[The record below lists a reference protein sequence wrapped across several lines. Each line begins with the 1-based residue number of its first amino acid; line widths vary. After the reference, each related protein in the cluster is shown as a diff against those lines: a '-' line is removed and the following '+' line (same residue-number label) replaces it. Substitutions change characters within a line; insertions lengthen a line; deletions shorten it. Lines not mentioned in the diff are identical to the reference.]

1 LFNEELGAVVQIRKL
16 DFDRLKNAV
25 MEFAPELESLISVV
39 GIVDPAN
46 HNIIELISNDTVF
59 ASYRR
64 TELHRIWSE
73 TSYHMQSLRDNPEC
87 AKEEF
92 DSLLD
97 ENDPG
102 LSFSLTFDPNE
113 KFGMTQEISV
123 KPKVAIL
130 REQGVNGHAEMAY
143 AFYRAGFDPVDVH
156 MSDLFSGQ
164 ADLSSF
170 QGLAA
175 CGGFSYGDV
184 LGAGSGWAKSIL
196 LHSSVKE
203 QFQQFFH
210 RPDTF
215 SLGIC
220 NGCQMLSQ
228 LNSLI
233 AKSDESPELHWPRFV
248 KNKSERFESR
258 VCMVEIIP
266 GSAASK
272 IWFNGMEGTRMPIV
286 VSHGEGRTLY
296 SKKSS
301 DLDHLKSKNL
311 PALRYIDN
319 YGKPTEKFPRN
330 PNGSEQGYTGFSSA
344 DGRILMMMPGM
355 IECFL

>member
-1 LFNEELGAVVQIRKL
+1 
-16 DFDRLKNAV
+16 
-25 MEFAPELESLISVV
+25 
-39 GIVDPAN
+39 
-46 HNIIELISNDTVF
+46 
-59 ASYRR
+59 
-64 TELHRIWSE
+64 
-73 TSYHMQSLRDNPEC
+73 MQSLRDNPEC

-344 DGRILMMMPGM
+344 DGRILMMMPHPERVVRLNAMSWNDRVFPLANNSDSFDDSPWQRMFRNVRIWLG
-355 IECFL
+355 